1 MQANVKQVVGQFKDL
16 IFTFLWDKYKYFSFM
31 GLDEDMSGS
40 KGAIIAYDLSQ
51 KHILTPF
58 LTQSWVSKFNVASL

>member
-1 MQANVKQVVGQFKDL
+1 
-16 IFTFLWDKYKYFSFM
+16 M